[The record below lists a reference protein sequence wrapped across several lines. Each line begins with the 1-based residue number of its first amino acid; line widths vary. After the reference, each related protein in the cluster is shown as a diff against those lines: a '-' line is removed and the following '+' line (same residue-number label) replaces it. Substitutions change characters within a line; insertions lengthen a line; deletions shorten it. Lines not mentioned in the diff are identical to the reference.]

1 MKHLEFVDK
10 LNESGISISGTQVE
24 NKEKRY
30 TVYGFFDNSNIIIEK
45 NYKLKWENFDNRDP
59 FKELISM
66 AIDMDTWKHSWHNE
80 IVPENYD
87 KFREII
93 QEKILGR
100 AKQIETLLST
110 YFQIQYKQSNVNK
123 L

>member
-1 MKHLEFVDK
+1 MTHLEFVDK
-10 LNESGISISGTQVE
+10 LNESGVSISGTQVE
-24 NKEKRY
+24 GKETKY
-30 TVYGFFDNSNIIIEK
+30 EIYSFFRNSSTIIEK
-45 NYKLKWENFDNRDP
+45 DFKLKWENFDNRDP
-59 FKELISM
+59 LKELISI

-93 QEKILGR
+93 QEKILSR

-110 YFQIQYKQSNVNK
+110 YFQIQYEQCK
-123 L
+123 